1 MRIPRRVP
9 LAVPLALALA
19 ATVGLTV
26 GSGQQTVP
34 FQGGIP
40 VAPTGLANRPL
51 PDKPVEFDTGEGQRI
66 RAVVMTKGLKFP
78 WALTFTPDGAMLIT
92 ERTGQLR
99 IIRNGVLDP
108 KPVPGGPTGY
118 FAGESGLPGAVHG
131 YMDIALHPRFAETR
145 LLYLSYTKPLDEK
158 RRTVA
163 IADRKSVV

>member
-9 LAVPLALALA
+9 LAVPLALAFA

-40 VAPTGLANRPL
+40 VAPTGLANRTL
-51 PDKPVEFDTGEGQRI
+51 PDKPMEFDTGEGQRI
-66 RAVVMTKGLKFP
+66 RVVVMTKALKFP
-78 WALTFTPDGAMLIT
+78 WAIAFTPDPSTPLGAGGPTMLIT

-99 IIRNGVLDP
+99 VMRNGVLDP
-108 KPVPGGPTGY
+108 KPIPGGPTGY

-131 YMDIALHPRFAETR
+131 YMDVALHPKFAENK
-145 LLYLSYTKPLDEK
+145 LLYL
-158 RRTVA
+158 
-163 IADRKSVV
+163 